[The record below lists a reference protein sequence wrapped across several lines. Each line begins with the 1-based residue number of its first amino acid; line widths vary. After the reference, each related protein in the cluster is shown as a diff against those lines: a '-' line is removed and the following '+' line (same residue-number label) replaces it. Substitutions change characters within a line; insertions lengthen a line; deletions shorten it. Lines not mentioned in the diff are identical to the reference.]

1 MSKERILRAINKL
14 EGLGISLEEAINNP
28 KLMEAK
34 KLLTEVNKVHKN
46 VMIEND
52 LENVEKAMAKD
63 ELKSRVIIDYVKD
76 EFEGIV
82 FIGRKDVPV
91 GPRRSDQDLAC
102 WFFRGFC
109 TYREFN
115 EKFLAAYQKFV
126 NKYQALNF
134 WGEEEYDL
142 YLEVV
147 GGLLGDKLL
156 IDYPTRKYWDQRRVL
171 VSSFGFDTTGNI
183 ISGSKIRRNNYQK
196 FKKDVEK
203 IKEQGGPTTWEEA
216 KKLKI
221 EQNFN
226 SIWLGEFNQFYQE

>member
-1 MSKERILRAINKL
+1 MSKERILRAISEL
-14 EGLGISLEEAINNP
+14 EGLDVSLEEAINNP
-28 KLMEAK
+28 DLIETKR
-34 KLLTEVNKVHKN
+34 LLAEVNKIHKR

-52 LENVEKAMAKD
+52 LENLEKIMARD

-76 EFEGIV
+76 EFDGIV

-109 TYREFN
+109 TYQEFN
-115 EKFLAAYQKFV
+115 KKFFEAYQKFV
-126 NKYQALNF
+126 DKYQALNF

-147 GGLLGDKLL
+147 GGVLGDKLL
-156 IDYPTRKYWDQRRVL
+156 IDYTTRKYWDQRRVL
-171 VSSFGFDTTGNI
+171 VNSFGFGSTGEI
-183 ISGSKIRRNNYQK
+183 ISGSKIRRTNYQK
-196 FKKDVEK
+196 FQDDLER